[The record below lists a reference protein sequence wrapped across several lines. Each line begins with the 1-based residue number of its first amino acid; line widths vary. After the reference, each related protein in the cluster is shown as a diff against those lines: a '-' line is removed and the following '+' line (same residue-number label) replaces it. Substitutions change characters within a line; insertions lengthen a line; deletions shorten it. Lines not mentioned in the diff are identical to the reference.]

1 MEILSEQLRRLE
13 IVVPKIMHRGELVGP
28 SANGKKDLQRMQA
41 IVQVKAW
48 AAILCH
54 QCAGTGPV
62 GCHQTVCREERARPL
77 RG

>member
-28 SANGKKDLQRMQA
+28 SANGKKDLQRMQT

-48 AAILCH
+48 AAIPCH
-54 QCAGTGPV
+54 QCGGTR
-62 GCHQTVCREERARPL
+62 CKEERARPL